1 MARPATRHQIGWV
14 AAALRRATA
23 DQGVELPVAYARRVA
38 TEGLARG
45 AELGVTRLGA
55 GVVIHTSASSKD
67 RLPIVIGYADPRGQW
82 HRDGARHIET
92 PPAESSAVDGSAV
105 DGRDRGGGAVKP
117 RQSSDLVAV
126 PERFVLRPWT
136 DVLVEARGF
145 PVSSM
150 YTEAVLLPI
159 LGPSSVLCPRR
170 PGSLAAARPER
181 TEVDTA
187 RLARDLGLGD
197 GLGRHS
203 QITRTLGR
211 LCGFGMAR
219 WSDVNLEVRT
229 AVAPVPERHL
239 RRLSPELVGLHHCM
253 LR

>member
-1 MARPATRHQIGWV
+1 
-14 AAALRRATA
+14 
-23 DQGVELPVAYARRVA
+23 
-38 TEGLARG
+38 
-45 AELGVTRLGA
+45 
-55 GVVIHTSASSKD
+55 
-67 RLPIVIGYADPRGQW
+67 
-82 HRDGARHIET
+82 
-92 PPAESSAVDGSAV
+92 
-105 DGRDRGGGAVKP
+105 VKP
-117 RQSSDLVAV
+117 RQSSDLVDV

-136 DVLVEARGF
+136 DPAVEARGF

-150 YTEAVLLPI
+150 YTETVLLPI
-159 LGPSSVLCPRR
+159 LGPSSVLCLRR

-181 TEVDTA
+181 TEVDTV

-203 QITRTLGR
+203 QITKPLAR

-219 WSDVNLEVRT
+219 WSDANLDVRA

-253 LR
+253 LRQSTGRGLRGTDGRPWGAQRSAPVPQASSELVEHAGSVAL

>member
-1 MARPATRHQIGWV
+1 
-14 AAALRRATA
+14 
-23 DQGVELPVAYARRVA
+23 
-38 TEGLARG
+38 
-45 AELGVTRLGA
+45 
-55 GVVIHTSASSKD
+55 
-67 RLPIVIGYADPRGQW
+67 
-82 HRDGARHIET
+82 
-92 PPAESSAVDGSAV
+92 
-105 DGRDRGGGAVKP
+105 VKP
-117 RQSSDLVAV
+117 RQSTDLVAV

-203 QITRTLGR
+203 QITKPLAR

-253 LR
+253 LRQSTGRGLRGTEGHTWGAQRSALASQASSELVERAGSVSL

>member
-1 MARPATRHQIGWV
+1 
-14 AAALRRATA
+14 
-23 DQGVELPVAYARRVA
+23 
-38 TEGLARG
+38 
-45 AELGVTRLGA
+45 
-55 GVVIHTSASSKD
+55 
-67 RLPIVIGYADPRGQW
+67 
-82 HRDGARHIET
+82 
-92 PPAESSAVDGSAV
+92 
-105 DGRDRGGGAVKP
+105 VKP
-117 RQSSDLVAV
+117 RQSTDLVAV

-181 TEVDTA
+181 TAVDTA

-203 QITRTLGR
+203 QITKPLAR

-253 LR
+253 LRQSTGRGLRGTEGHTWGAQRSAPVAPASPELVAHAGSVSL

>member
-1 MARPATRHQIGWV
+1 
-14 AAALRRATA
+14 
-23 DQGVELPVAYARRVA
+23 
-38 TEGLARG
+38 
-45 AELGVTRLGA
+45 
-55 GVVIHTSASSKD
+55 
-67 RLPIVIGYADPRGQW
+67 
-82 HRDGARHIET
+82 
-92 PPAESSAVDGSAV
+92 
-105 DGRDRGGGAVKP
+105 VKP

-253 LR
+253 LRQSTGRGLRGTDGRSWGPQRSAPVAPASPELVEHAGSVSL